1 MAELIQDNILDEV
14 VENTNAFIAS
24 VPKSQ
29 RKKFGQFFTT
39 ARTAMYMAALFCID
53 LDKEELSLLDAGAG
67 TGILSAALIDR
78 IYQSGYTGKVNLTC
92 YETDSVV
99 FPVLERNLKVAK
111 EVWYK
116 L

>member
-1 MAELIQDNILDEV
+1 MSELIQHNILEEV

-39 ARTAMYMAALFCID
+39 AKTAEYMADLFCID
-53 LDKEELSLLDAGAG
+53 LNKEELSLLDAGAG
-67 TGILSAALIDR
+67 TGILSAALLDR
-78 IYQSGYTGKVNLTC
+78 IFQLGYTGTINLTC
-92 YETDSVV
+92 YETDRV
-99 FPVLERNLKVAK
+99 EVAAIMII
-111 EVWYK
+111 